1 MGKKPLKAQFEELE
15 ISAIQ
20 VNDYNPNE
28 MSPKAYRK
36 LVEEIQANGFLS
48 GVLVYREGDHFV
60 VVDGEHRLL
69 AGREAGL
76 KKIPAFVLNRKP
88 SRAEA
93 IRITLKM
100 NALRGEWDRG
110 KLRENLSE
118 VIELNEI
125 GPDDIK
131 EDLAGLDLGL
141 DRVIKEIGSQ
151 GLDEKAREDIEAV
164 ERELKLSEKVKE
176 LIRKALIE
184 GNGSIVKN
192 YLNVID
198 KDTGREMFF
207 LFEQEAD
214 PVRQAILVETGE
226 KETGF
231 DGHVLSQ
238 ICRKYLSTKKKPR
251 KSAKGR
257 RRSGG

>member
-1 MGKKPLKAQFEELE
+1 MGKKPLKAQSEELA
-15 ISAIQ
+15 ISSIQ

-60 VVDGEHRLL
+60 IVDGEHRLL

-76 KKIPAFVLNRKP
+76 KKIPAFVLSRKP
-88 SRAEA
+88 TRAEA
-93 IRITLKM
+93 MKLTLRM
-100 NALRGEWDRG
+100 NSIKGKWDKAKLQENMNELLSMEDMKALT
-110 KLRENLSE
+110 
-118 VIELNEI
+118 
-125 GPDDIK
+125 
-131 EDLAGLDLGL
+131 EDLAGLDEGL
-141 DRVIKEIGSQ
+141 DKVLREADKA
-151 GLDEKAREDIEAV
+151 GLDEKTKEDMKGIES
-164 ERELKLSEKVKE
+164 ELKLSEKVKE

-207 LFEQEAD
+207 LFEKEAD

-226 KETGF
+226 KATGF

-238 ICRKYLSTKKKPR
+238 ICTKYLSAKKKPR
-251 KSAKGR
+251 RPAKGR
-257 RRSGG
+257 